1 MGKGREGERERKEG
15 EDGAREELHRT
26 GKLGAHG
33 EQEMNQLLQHFR
45 ASKALE
51 DGIEVQPMVDAD
63 EATVE
68 FSQFKS
74 FLYGVVHDP
83 QQTRYLMAKCKSS
96 LHGRSSTHY
105 SFCAPSQTNSSHN
118 KLHC

>member
-1 MGKGREGERERKEG
+1 
-15 EDGAREELHRT
+15 LHRT

-83 QQTRYLMAKCKSS
+83 QQTFLQPDGKVQEFPAWMKAAQRILRAHLPKPVQA
-96 LHGRSSTHY
+96 T
-105 SFCAPSQTNSSHN
+105 TNCIVDTDDQRRCRERVCVDAQH
-118 KLHC
+118 